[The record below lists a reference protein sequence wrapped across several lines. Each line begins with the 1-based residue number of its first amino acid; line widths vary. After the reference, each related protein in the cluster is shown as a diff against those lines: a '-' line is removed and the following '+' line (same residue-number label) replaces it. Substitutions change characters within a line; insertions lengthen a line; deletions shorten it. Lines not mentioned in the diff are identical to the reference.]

1 VEDIFA
7 LWLSAFAA
15 KRQKSM
21 NIKHPDRLYK
31 ADRLNYIVNRMRVRQ
46 DITPSKLAEELHV
59 SERTI
64 YRDLRFLE
72 KGQALRKRYSR
83 REGRYLLE
91 TELNLPPITLT
102 PSEALALTQA
112 GSNPSLAYHN
122 FFAGDLRSGLRKI
135 ETALAPAPAKGG
147 GEERAD
153 GATVSTR
160 DSIHRPTLEMIR
172 RAMRSNRK
180 VRIRY
185 MPPAGDREQTLTI
198 APYDVRQ
205 NGSSWYLLASSPEH
219 GMIRTF
225 KINRVRA
232 VEILN
237 DRFRFP
243 RRFSADECFAKAWES
258 TGRSD
263 DEVTVQVR
271 FKPSVA
277 GVVYEN
283 CQRQFDT
290 MEKQPDGSLI
300 CTTTVNNTAEIAWWI
315 LGFGSMAEVQ
325 GPPELRAE
333 FGRTAREMADI
344 YS

>member
-1 VEDIFA
+1 
-7 LWLSAFAA
+7 
-15 KRQKSM
+15 M

-31 ADRLNYIVNRMRVRQ
+31 SDRLNYIVNRMRVRQ

-102 PSEALALTQA
+102 PSEALALTTA
-112 GSNPSLAYHN
+112 GSNPALAHHN
-122 FFAGDLRSGLRKI
+122 FYAGDLRSGLRKI
-135 ETALAPAPAKGG
+135 ETALAPTPPKS
-147 GEERAD
+147 GEERTD
-153 GATVSTR
+153 GAAVSTR

-180 VRIRY
+180 IRIRY
-185 MPPAGDREQTLTI
+185 MPPANDREQTLTI

-205 NGSSWYLLASSPEH
+205 QNGSWYLLANSPDH

-243 RRFSADECFAKAWES
+243 RRFSADDCFAKAWEA
-258 TGRSD
+258 TGKSD
-263 DEVTVQVR
+263 DEVTVRVR

-277 GVVYEN
+277 DVVTEN
-283 CQRQFDT
+283 CQRQFDK

-300 CTTTVNNTAEIAWWI
+300 CTTTVNNASEIAWWV
-315 LGFGSMAEVQ
+315 LSYGSAAEVL
-325 GPPELRAE
+325 GPPELRSDFA
-333 FGRTAREMADI
+333 RTAREMADM